1 MPSLN
6 PFLDVDRELARR
18 VTNYL
23 AGQHVPA
30 LRAIQVEALNGA
42 VTLRGT
48 VKTFYEKQLTH
59 HSASRVAGVRQVI
72 DEIQV
77 TWPSKFQTHLR
88 STTQKRPTTDTSVVQ
103 ITFPLPSPA
112 DFSPARRHSAD
123 HPTG

>member
-23 AGQHVPA
+23 AGQHIPA
-30 LRAIQVEALNGA
+30 LRAIEVEALNGA

-77 TWPSKFQTHLR
+77 TWPTRFQTHLR
-88 STTQKRPTTDTSVVQ
+88 TTTQKRPTTDRPVVQ
-103 ITFPLPSPA
+103 INLPLPRPA
-112 DFSPARRHSAD
+112 DFSPARSQSAD